1 MIMKKFSVLLRS
13 RDAGVEQNIPA
24 HRLDRI
30 RVSLRRRLSD
40 QVDEV
45 FYRACSEGDR
55 RTAAAL
61 YAILED
67 MHARRLRQF
76 GNERRISDQSLAK
89 ARKALESCWA
99 LHKRDNLAAETRLP
113 DAA

>member
-1 MIMKKFSVLLRS
+1 MRNFSALLRP
-13 RDAGVEQNIPA
+13 RHAGVQQNIPA

-30 RVSLRRRLSD
+30 RESLRRRLSD
-40 QVDEV
+40 QVEEV
-45 FYRACSEGDR
+45 FSRACSEGDR

-67 MHARRLRQF
+67 MHARRGKQL
-76 GNERRISDQSLAK
+76 GNERRISDQSLTK
-89 ARKALESCWA
+89 ARKALEACWA
-99 LHKRDNLAAETRLP
+99 LHKQDSLTAETRLP

>member
-1 MIMKKFSVLLRS
+1 MKGFSVLLRP
-13 RDAGVEQNIPA
+13 RDAFVEQNIPA

-30 RVSLRRRLSD
+30 RGELRRRLSD

-45 FYRACSEGDR
+45 FNRACSEGDH

-67 MHARRLRQF
+67 MHARRLTKF
-76 GNERRISDQSLAK
+76 GHERRISVQSLAD

-99 LHKRDNLAAETRLP
+99 LHKRDALAAEARLP
-113 DAA
+113 KAA